1 MSGQATLANSFL
13 YEHSD
18 VPPGVSLKDWRPAA
32 KAQRPSRAR
41 RVRTVAAPSALGAIM
56 RRGGAVQSP

>member
-13 YEHSD
+13 YEHCD
-18 VPPGVSLKDWRPAA
+18 VPPGVSLKDWRPARV
-32 KAQRPSRAR
+32 KSQRPSRR
-41 RVRTVAAPSALGAIM
+41 RRAVAAPSALTAIM